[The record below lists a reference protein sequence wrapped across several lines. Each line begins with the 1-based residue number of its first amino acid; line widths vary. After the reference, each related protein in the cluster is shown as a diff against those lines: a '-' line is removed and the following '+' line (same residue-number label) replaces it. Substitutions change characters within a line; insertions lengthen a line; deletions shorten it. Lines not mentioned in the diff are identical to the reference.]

1 MVLLVNTPASP
12 NLLFPRIAHVI
23 GSEKEEME
31 KEGEEEGNDM
41 FDVQKDFCISEEE
54 SAVGDDGVND
64 FGGFPT
70 TTEMTNNSVCGNGE
84 KDGVTNVEE
93 AVVF

>member
-1 MVLLVNTPASP
+1 
-12 NLLFPRIAHVI
+12 
-23 GSEKEEME
+23 ME
-31 KEGEEEGNDM
+31 KEGDKEGDNM
-41 FDVQKDFCISEEE
+41 FDVQRDFYVSEDE
-54 SAVGDDGVND
+54 SAVGDDGVNG

-84 KDGVTNVEE
+84 KDEVTNVEE